1 MFANIGNLR
10 LQKYILLHAPA
21 TQKHLCKLH
30 LCVGQRMG
38 RLMYVQQK
46 RHCRQ
51 ENISYILWIQ
61 IQNSSYTDTLIQS
74 YLTWIRVGQIRADTH
89 SHRIDLGV
97 LFKKPWVSKLTDFYA
112 LTWLVFM
119 MYMTGKVITKNVLF
133 HIARMSKWILHINQ
147 CKSFFC
153 RFTIPTRHIIYISNP
168 LIWCVR
174 VLLKFNVM
182 PNITYKQ
189 ISWKLC

>member
-21 TQKHLCKLH
+21 TQEHLCKLH

-51 ENISYILWIQ
+51 ENISYILWMQ

-74 YLTWIRVGQIRADTH
+74 YLTWIRVGQIHADTR
-89 SHRIDLGV
+89 SHRNWLGCV
-97 LFKKPWVSKLTDFYA
+97 VQKAMGQQTRRLLCPDMIGIHDVHDSQSNHKK
-112 LTWLVFM
+112 
-119 MYMTGKVITKNVLF
+119 
-133 HIARMSKWILHINQ
+133 
-147 CKSFFC
+147 CSFSHC
-153 RFTIPTRHIIYISNP
+153 QDVQVNTAH
-168 LIWCVR
+168 
-174 VLLKFNVM
+174 
-182 PNITYKQ
+182 
-189 ISWKLC
+189 